1 MDKHHKPFH
10 HRWLES
16 VWYEQGKG
24 RFLLTPL
31 SALFCFISKRRR
43 KQQQA
48 NQKTFAV
55 PIIVIGNIS
64 VGGTGKTP
72 LVIALATYLQQQGY
86 KPCIITRGY
95 TGKAKKWPLAVTAD
109 TDVNLSGDE
118 AKLMALRTQVPVI
131 ASPQRNEAIEY
142 ALSHY
147 HPEQC
152 DCILS
157 DDGLQ
162 HYKMHRDIEIAV
174 IDGQRLFG
182 NGYCLPAGPLREKP
196 ARLTQC
202 DFVIVNGKR
211 DRLDATSLSRSSLN
225 HQTHFMHME
234 SDDWVKLSN
243 TTNNSQHQPFH
254 HLKQVH
260 VYTAIG
266 HPQRFIQ
273 HLTQKNI
280 TVINSYCFPDHH
292 HFTADDFAH
301 ANPQIP
307 IVMTEKD
314 AVKCQQ
320 LDLKNAWYLPI
331 HAQLDKSFKIAFNA
345 LFTTIASRIHPH
357 EKKHE

>member
-1 MDKHHKPFH
+1 MNKHHKPFH

-24 RFLLTPL
+24 RLLLTPL
-31 SALFCFISKRRR
+31 SALFCLISKRRR

-48 NQKTFAV
+48 TQKPFAV
-55 PIIVIGNIS
+55 PLIVIGNIS

-95 TGKAKKWPLAVTAD
+95 TGKAKKWPLAVTED

-118 AKLMALRTQVPVI
+118 AKLMALRTHVPVI

-142 ALSHY
+142 ALMHY
-147 HPEQC
+147 PDHC

-174 IDGQRLFG
+174 IDGQRQFG

-196 ARLTQC
+196 TRLTQC
-202 DFVIVNGKR
+202 DFVIVNGKK
-211 DRLDATSLSRSSLN
+211 DSLSASSASLN
-225 HQTHFMHME
+225 QNTHTMYME
-234 SDDWVKLSN
+234 SADWVKLSKD
-243 TTNNSQHQPFH
+243 TNKPQHQSFH
-254 HLKQVH
+254 RLKQVQ

-273 HLTQKNI
+273 HLTHKGI
-280 TVINSYCFPDHH
+280 VVSNSYCFPDHH
-292 HFTADDFAH
+292 HFTENDFAH
-301 ANPQIP
+301 ANPNIP

-320 LDLKNAWYLPI
+320 LGLNNAWYLPI

-345 LFTTIASRIHPH
+345 LLTTITSRTHPH
-357 EKKHE
+357 EQQHE